1 MTKIK
6 DTDYLALSSRIKAME
21 TRLLSQSRM
30 EQILEARSDEEAA
43 KLLQECGYG
52 ELTSDRPEE
61 LDRVLAASREAML
74 ADLSAAAPDPRYI
87 EIFKMKY
94 DYHNAK
100 VLLKAQARGVDPA
113 SMLSDMGRVDVEK
126 LREAVENAHWTE
138 LPDCLGQAIAQARE
152 VLDTTGD
159 PQLSDVTLDRWYY
172 REMLETAQATGSDFL
187 LGYVRAVIDAANLRT
202 LVRILRMGKGAGFL
216 RSALIEGGSVSV
228 SALLAVGSAGGSGLA
243 ELYASTSMQEAAESG
258 AAALSGGTL
267 TAFEKLCD
275 DAVERYLAGAKYVAF
290 GEAPLVGY
298 LAAKETEYHQ
308 SPHHAHRPHGR
319 AWRRRPSGKGCV
331 RLCIR
336 IAVWEIRPSVLGFR
350 ALGLDTYA
358 ADTAEEAQE
367 HPPPSGQGG
376 LRRDLPDRAAG
387 RRDAGGDRPL

>member
-172 REMLETAQATGSDFL
+172 QEMLETAQATGSDFL

-202 LVRILRMGKGAGFL
+202 LVRTLRMGKGAGFL

-258 AAALSGGTL
+258 AAALSGGAL

-275 DAVERYLAGAKYVAF
+275 DAVERYLAGAKYVPF

-298 LAAKETEYHQ
+298 LAARETEYTNL
-308 SPHHAHRPHGR
+308 RILFIGR
-319 AWRRRPSGKGCV
+319 R
-331 RLCIR
+331 
-336 IAVWEIRPSVLGFR
+336 
-350 ALGLDTYA
+350 LGLN
-358 ADTAEEAQE
+358 AETIRERLREAYV
-367 HPPPSGQGG
+367 
-376 LRRDLPDRAAG
+376 
-387 RRDAGGDRPL
+387 

>member
-74 ADLSAAAPDPRYI
+74 ADLSAAAPDPRSI

-113 SMLSDMGRVDVEK
+113 SMLSDMGRVAVEK
-126 LREAVENAHWTE
+126 LREAVENSHWTE

-202 LVRILRMGKGAGFL
+202 LVRTLRMGKGAGFL

-228 SALLAVGSAGGSGLA
+228 SALLTVGSAGGSGLA

-258 AAALSGGTL
+258 AAALSGGAL

-275 DAVERYLAGAKYVAF
+275 DAVERYLAGAKYVPF

-298 LAAKETEYHQ
+298 LAARETEYTNL
-308 SPHHAHRPHGR
+308 RILFIGR
-319 AWRRRPSGKGCV
+319 Q
-331 RLCIR
+331 
-336 IAVWEIRPSVLGFR
+336 
-350 ALGLDTYA
+350 LGLS
-358 ADTAEEAQE
+358 AETIRERLREAYV
-367 HPPPSGQGG
+367 
-376 LRRDLPDRAAG
+376 
-387 RRDAGGDRPL
+387 

>member
-87 EIFKMKY
+87 EIFQMKY

-113 SMLSDMGRVDVEK
+113 SMLSDMGRVAVEK
-126 LREAVENAHWTE
+126 LREAVENSHWTE

-202 LVRILRMGKGAGFL
+202 LVRTLRMGKGAGFL

-228 SALLAVGSAGGSGLA
+228 SALLTVGSVGGSGLA

-258 AAALSGGTL
+258 AAALSGGAL

-275 DAVERYLAGAKYVAF
+275 DAVERYLAGAKYVPF

-298 LAAKETEYHQ
+298 LAARETEYTNL
-308 SPHHAHRPHGR
+308 RILFIGR
-319 AWRRRPSGKGCV
+319 Q
-331 RLCIR
+331 
-336 IAVWEIRPSVLGFR
+336 
-350 ALGLDTYA
+350 LGLS
-358 ADTAEEAQE
+358 AETIRERLREAYV
-367 HPPPSGQGG
+367 
-376 LRRDLPDRAAG
+376 
-387 RRDAGGDRPL
+387 

>member
-87 EIFKMKY
+87 EIFQMKY

-113 SMLSDMGRVDVEK
+113 SMLSDMGRVAVEK
-126 LREAVENAHWTE
+126 LREAVENSHWTE

-187 LGYVRAVIDAANLRT
+187 LGYVRTVIDAANLRT
-202 LVRILRMGKGAGFL
+202 LVRTLRMGKGAGFL
-216 RSALIEGGSVSV
+216 RSALIEGGG
-228 SALLAVGSAGGSGLA
+228 ALRLHLHAGGGGERCGRTVRRGADGL
-243 ELYASTSMQEAAESG
+243 
-258 AAALSGGTL
+258 
-267 TAFEKLCD
+267 
-275 DAVERYLAGAKYVAF
+275 
-290 GEAPLVGY
+290 
-298 LAAKETEYHQ
+298 
-308 SPHHAHRPHGR
+308 
-319 AWRRRPSGKGCV
+319 
-331 RLCIR
+331 
-336 IAVWEIRPSVLGFR
+336 
-350 ALGLDTYA
+350 
-358 ADTAEEAQE
+358 
-367 HPPPSGQGG
+367 
-376 LRRDLPDRAAG
+376 
-387 RRDAGGDRPL
+387 

>member
-87 EIFKMKY
+87 EIFQMKY

-113 SMLSDMGRVDVEK
+113 SMLSDMGRVAVEK
-126 LREAVENAHWTE
+126 LREAVENSQWTE

-202 LVRILRMGKGAGFL
+202 LVRTLRMGKGAGFL

-228 SALLAVGSAGGSGLA
+228 SALLTVGSAGGSGLA

-258 AAALSGGTL
+258 AAALSGGAL

-275 DAVERYLAGAKYVAF
+275 DAVERYLAGAKYVPF

-298 LAAKETEYHQ
+298 LAARETEYTNL
-308 SPHHAHRPHGR
+308 RILFIGR
-319 AWRRRPSGKGCV
+319 Q
-331 RLCIR
+331 
-336 IAVWEIRPSVLGFR
+336 
-350 ALGLDTYA
+350 LGLS
-358 ADTAEEAQE
+358 AETIRERLREAYV
-367 HPPPSGQGG
+367 
-376 LRRDLPDRAAG
+376 
-387 RRDAGGDRPL
+387 